1 MLKMPLVTFI
11 ITSYN
16 YEKYIIKTLESIKA
30 QTYENIEIVVV
41 DDKSSDN
48 SLELIKKFIGENQQ
62 LNIKLIEHEY
72 NFGQLKAFQTGLAN
86 ANGQFV
92 SFIDS
97 DDVITKDYAKTHIRV
112 HLASSAAF
120 TSSQIIEIGENDEIH
135 TMYSVSA
142 PQKEKSYHAKD
153 LNELL
158 NINIENVDYKILD
171 TKSAPFGGW
180 WWSPS
185 SSAMFRKSSIEILL
199 SYPSPQDWRICP
211 DKFLFN
217 LANLIGGSAIIYAP
231 LVGYRRHNMNAGH
244 STYVCGNKRYN
255 NDFTTELNIKNNMK
269 IRPLTLKFIRDK
281 KTIFEE
287 KFGRKNT
294 AKLYLTVLFSY
305 FYVFKQILKF

>member
-1 MLKMPLVTFI
+1 MLNLPLVSFVV
-11 ITSYN
+11 TSYN
-16 YEKYIIKTLESIKA
+16 YERYILKTLESIKS
-30 QTYENIEIVVV
+30 QTYENFEIIIV

-48 SLELIKKFIGENQQ
+48 SVEVIKKFIDDNPNV
-62 LNIKLIEHEY
+62 NIKLIEHEY
-72 NFGQLKAFQTGLAN
+72 NFGQLKAFQTGLAA

-97 DDVITKDYAKTHIRV
+97 DDVITKDYAKAHIRV
-112 HLASSAAF
+112 HLAACVAF

-135 TMYSVSA
+135 TMYSVSS
-142 PQKEKSYHAKD
+142 PQKETAYEAKD
-153 LNELL
+153 FGELM
-158 NINIENVDYKILD
+158 NIDVENVDFKILN

-185 SSAMFRKSSIEILL
+185 SSAMFRKSAIDIIL

-217 LANLIGGSAIIYAP
+217 LANLIGGSAVIYAP

-255 NDFTTELNIKNNMK
+255 NDFTTELNIQNNMK
-269 IRPLTLKFIRDK
+269 IRPLTLKFIKNK
-281 KTIFEE
+281 KSEFET
-287 KFGRKNT
+287 KFGKKNT
-294 AKLYLTVLFSY
+294 AKLYLTVLLSY
-305 FYVFKQILKF
+305 FYVFKQIFRF